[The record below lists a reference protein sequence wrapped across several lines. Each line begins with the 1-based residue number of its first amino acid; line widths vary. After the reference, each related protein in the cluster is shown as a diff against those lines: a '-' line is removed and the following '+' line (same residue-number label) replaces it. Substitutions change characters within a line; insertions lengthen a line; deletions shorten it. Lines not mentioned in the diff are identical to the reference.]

1 MKPQPMTGTSAIRPG
16 VTYGDDAAFRRAIA
30 AEGRP
35 MLNVP
40 DNSDL
45 SAWHLYFAKTANNR
59 AWQLSVEPRDG
70 AGDRE
75 MLDAAHA
82 SAWHWQI
89 VGTEIQRMRSAML
102 LAEVHA
108 ALGHGATAMRYAVMV
123 RDYFLGKPDTPD
135 WEIAFTHLVYA
146 HAAHA
151 TGDAA
156 AHRNAYEEARR
167 AVGAI
172 AEGEDRDIVLAS
184 LRQVPAP

>member
-1 MKPQPMTGTSAIRPG
+1 MLKP
-16 VTYGDDAAFRRAIA
+16 
-30 AEGRP
+30 
-35 MLNVP
+35 P

-45 SAWHLYFAKTANNR
+45 SAWHLYFAKVANNR
-59 AWQLSVEPRDG
+59 AWQLSVESRDA

-89 VGTEIQRMRSAML
+89 VGTEVHRMRSAML

-108 ALGHGATAMRYAVMV
+108 ALGHGAAAMRYAGTM
-123 RDYFLGKPDTPD
+123 RDYFLNKPDTPD
-135 WEIAFTHLVYA
+135 WEIAFAHLVHA

-151 TGDAA
+151 AGNLAE
-156 AHRNAYEEARR
+156 HRRAYEKAAR
-167 AVGAI
+167 AVEAI

-184 LRQVPAP
+184 FRHVPVP